1 VGVKIQIACHTITLR
16 CRRNIKAAIVA
27 SAITQNRA
35 EYQQGENEVVRI
47 NNQNEAPVVDEEEH
61 LEDVVSFSGG
71 NSLSPGGGKASKI
84 SDKTFK
90 FPTNPPFALKKTV
103 FSLLLGQNFR
113 NSSIFREGGGGGGR
127 PPPAPPRFP
136 PLVSFAY
143 R

>member
-16 CRRNIKAAIVA
+16 CRRNIKAAIEA

-47 NNQNEAPVVDEEEH
+47 NNQKEAPVVDEEEH

-71 NSLSPGGGKASKI
+71 NSLSTVGGGGKASKI

-103 FSLLLGQNFR
+103 FSLLLGQNF
-113 NSSIFREGGGGGGR
+113 
-127 PPPAPPRFP
+127 PPRFP